1 MKTVIVAFALLFVVS
16 ASGADEKHDHSKMK
30 GHEGHHV
37 DSAGETSLSGELI
50 GLTCYIKHGTSGK
63 SHTDCAKDCAQKGLP
78 IGLKTKD
85 GLYQI
90 SGEGHSTLVEA
101 YKPLL
106 KYLQGKVDVKGKVFE
121 KDGIKMLVI
130 SKIKNG

>member
-1 MKTVIVAFALLFVVS
+1 MKNLILAVS
-16 ASGADEKHDHSKMK
+16 ILIWVSMAQAEEKHDHGKMK
-30 GHEGHHV
+30 GHESHHL
-37 DSAGETSLSGELI
+37 DGGGEASLSGELI
-50 GLTCYIKHGTSGK
+50 GLTCYIKHGATGG
-63 SHTDCAKDCAQKGLP
+63 SHKDCAKDCAQKGLP
-78 IGLKTKD
+78 IGLKTSG

-90 SGEGHSTLVEA
+90 SGEGHSSLVEA

-106 KYLQGKVDVKGKVFE
+106 KYLHGPVTVKGKVFE